1 MIYDFVIL
9 LLKILKKNL
18 QLTLGFESN
27 LRR

>member
-9 LLKILKKNL
+9 LLKILKKNI
-18 QLTLGFESN
+18 QLTLGFEPN